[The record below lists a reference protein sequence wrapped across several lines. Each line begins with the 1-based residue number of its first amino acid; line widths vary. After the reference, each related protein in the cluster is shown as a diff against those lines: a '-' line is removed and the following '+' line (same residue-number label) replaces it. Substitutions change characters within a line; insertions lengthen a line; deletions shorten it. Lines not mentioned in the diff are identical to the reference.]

1 MKKKNNLESINSINE
16 SLEQIK
22 NKLDELDS
30 KLTYI
35 NSFTPEHNN
44 NKSTKLRANNI
55 IEQYNNKMTND
66 FKKFWWYKDI

>member
-22 NKLDELDS
+22 NKLEELDS

-35 NSFTPEHNN
+35 NSFTPEHKN
-44 NKSTKLRANNI
+44 NKTTKMRADNI
-55 IEQYNNKMTND
+55 IDQYNNKMTND

>member
-22 NKLDELDS
+22 NKLEELDA

-55 IEQYNNKMTND
+55 IDQYNNKMTND
-66 FKKFWWYKDI
+66 FKKFWWFKDI